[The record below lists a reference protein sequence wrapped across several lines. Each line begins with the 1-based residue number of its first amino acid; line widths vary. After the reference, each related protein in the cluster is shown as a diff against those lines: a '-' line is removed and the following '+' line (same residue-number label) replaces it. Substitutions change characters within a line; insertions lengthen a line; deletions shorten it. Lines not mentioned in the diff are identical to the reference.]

1 MKILDFG
8 KFSRPPSLIFGKFW
22 ENLITMFYLKKI
34 LSKKIPAERRRGR
47 SLSDQESPRKTM
59 GAEDVRGRSAEDVFI
74 KKNSRLLAEHA
85 RGTCHGRLPR
95 KVTQIKNPR
104 RKQLARKT
112 PAYDF
117 AEDSCGR
124 RPRKIRGRQPRKTIK
139 KNFF

>member
-1 MKILDFG
+1 MISRQRKIIHDF
-8 KFSRPPSLIFGKFW
+8 STIFH
-22 ENLITMFYLKKI
+22 LKKI
-34 LSKKIPAERRRGR
+34 YQKKIPRNVAAEGHSQIKNPQRKQWARKT
-47 SLSDQESPRKTM
+47 SAEDPRKT
-59 GAEDVRGRSAEDVFI
+59 VFI
-74 KKNSRLLAEHA
+74 KKKSRPRMMLAEHA

>member
-1 MKILDFG
+1 MTF
-8 KFSRPPSLIFGKFW
+8 
-22 ENLITMFYLKKI
+22 ITLFYLKKI

-47 SLSDQESPRKTM
+47 SLSDQESPKKTM
-59 GAEDVRGRSAEDVFI
+59 GAEDVRGRSAEDGVYQ
-74 KKNSRLLAEHA
+74 KKFPAADDA
-85 RGTCHGRLPR
+85 RGTCSRNMPR
-95 KVTQIKNPR
+95 KVAAEGHSQIKNPR

>member
-1 MKILDFG
+1 MD
-8 KFSRPPSLIFGKFW
+8 
-22 ENLITMFYLKKI
+22 
-34 LSKKIPAERRRGR
+34 
-47 SLSDQESPRKTM
+47 
-59 GAEDVRGRSAEDVFI
+59 AEDVRGRSAEDGVYQ
-74 KKNSRLLAEHA
+74 KKFAAADDA
-85 RGTCHGRLPR
+85 RGTCSRNMPR
-95 KVTQIKNPR
+95 KVAAEGHSQIKNPR